1 MQQTLIKKIALCFVS
16 LLLLVTC
23 ASCEASASYKV
34 SDYLNDLAIAT
45 GIGNSENIEDNLLA
59 LQNWNVIDNKNEYVL
74 EDPLKY
80 ECLATTVSKLIEK
93 DGDYLSNLK
102 SLGWIEN
109 NIKDNDKVS
118 KDIGKQVIE
127 KVTNY
132 INNKSFENSFTS
144 EYRKNIKTE
153 NDDLEIGDIIIKD
166 DEYYKLVDI
175 NEEEYIFDDAQFE
188 DVFSY
193 LDISGEF
200 EIDFTNCEVIP
211 YGNEE
216 NNLVYENHNYNLLA
230 SKTHVFNTDGFRIS
244 YSLNSSGID
253 VHVSKDV
260 NDFNVFLDLSINN
273 VKPSFKWK
281 YEEDDIK
288 NCFFNIKMNST
299 EKLGISDGKYGNYY
313 LQFKDLDSSSFQSLL
328 SSMVNPIK
336 DQVEASIPICKIKTP
351 IPSIPTAYLEM
362 DLLIKLY
369 ASGKAELVLFNS
381 HNMGFETKDGHVR
394 FINEHDH
401 KFDSIVQA
409 SSKAGFG
416 VNLALEAAS
425 FRLADVELDA
435 GLKAKLQATLH
446 LYDEDGNM
454 KSQQSDVQYST
465 LRQISKENNDVKVC
479 GDVSFYWYMDL
490 LINTSKTKMSKYGLS
505 KTFHILDED
514 NQVFGNLHHLE
525 NGHFVK
531 KCTRNSRP
539 KIIQMETVKSNKI
552 VLDSYAE
559 VIKVNETYQI
569 IVKSL
574 PENYSNDQLIYSS
587 NNDCTSVINGLI
599 KGLKPG
605 SSQVEVKTNDD
616 KYTAYVNVLVS
627 TG

>member
-59 LQNWNVIDNKNEYVL
+59 LQNWKVLENKNEYAL
-74 EDPLKY
+74 EDSLKY

-109 NIKDNDKVS
+109 NIKNSDKVS
-118 KDIGKQVIE
+118 KDTGKQVIE
-127 KVTNY
+127 KATNY
-132 INNKSFENSFTS
+132 INNRSFENDFTS

-153 NDDLEIGDIIIKD
+153 KDDLQIGDIIIKD

-175 NEEEYIFDDAQFE
+175 DEEEYIFDDAQFE

-200 EIDFTNCEVIP
+200 EIDFTNCKVIP
-211 YGNEE
+211 YAVED

-230 SKTHVFNTDGFRIS
+230 SKTQVFNTDGFRIS

-288 NCFFNIKMNST
+288 NCFFSVKMNST

-313 LQFKDLDSSSFQSLL
+313 LKFKDLDSSSFQSLL

-336 DQVEASIPICKIKTP
+336 DQVEASIPICRIKTP
-351 IPSIPTAYLEM
+351 IPNIPTAYLDM

-369 ASGKAELVLFNS
+369 ASGKTELVLFNS
-381 HNMGFETKDGHVR
+381 HTMGFETKDGQVR
-394 FINEHDH
+394 FINEHNH
-401 KFDSIVQA
+401 KFDSIAQA

-435 GLKAKLQATLH
+435 GLKAKLEATLH
-446 LYDEDGNM
+446 LYDEDGNI
-454 KSQQSDVQYST
+454 KSQKSDVQYST

-490 LINTSKTKMSKYGLS
+490 LINTSKTKMSKYGFS
-505 KTFHILDED
+505 RTFNILDED
-514 NQVFGNLHHLE
+514 NQVFGNLHHIE

-531 KCTRNSRP
+531 KCSRNSRP
-539 KIIQMETVKSNKI
+539 SIKQMKTIKSDKI

-559 VIKVNETYQI
+559 VLNINQTYQI
-569 IVKSL
+569 IIKAL
-574 PENYSNDQLIYSS
+574 PENYNNQDIIYTSSNDCI
-587 NNDCTSVINGLI
+587 SVSDGLI
-599 KGLKPG
+599 KAIKAG
-605 SSQVEVKTNDD
+605 SSQVEVKTKDD
-616 KYTAYVNVLVS
+616 KYKSYVNILVS